1 MERRKSQ
8 KPAFIAALFACF
20 ALGQSSADARA
31 TPNGSMLG
39 PSFSCA
45 GRLNET
51 ERAICGDGTLSA
63 YDRALA
69 WSYGRGLQSAEVRP
83 SRQIQWLSRRNAC
96 EAVRQCILAAYRD
109 WVSGLDL
116 LDGAS
121 VVLERINSRDWA
133 SLSLVPLG
141 EEWYLFQVSAMFT
154 FDMPGGKGRDAND
167 GGAVGVV
174 QLTNGRAMWSN
185 DPENSRTCQIE
196 FSRRAKYSWTLRDND
211 NCGGVRVT
219 LDGDYRRL

>member
-1 MERRKSQ
+1 M
-8 KPAFIAALFACF
+8 
-20 ALGQSSADARA
+20 
-31 TPNGSMLG
+31 
-39 PSFSCA
+39 
-45 GRLNET
+45 
-51 ERAICGDGTLSA
+51 LSA
-63 YDRALA
+63 YDRAVA
-69 WSYGRGLQSAEVRP
+69 CSYRRQLQSTETRL
-83 SRQIQWLSRRNAC
+83 SGQIQWLSRRNAC
-96 EAVRQCILAAYRD
+96 EAARQCILSAYRD

-121 VVLERINSRDWA
+121 VVLDRINSRDWA

-141 EEWYLFQVSAMFT
+141 GEWYLFQVSAMFT

-174 QLTNGRAMWSN
+174 QLTNGRAMWSS
-185 DPENSRTCQIE
+185 DPENSQTCQIE

-219 LDGDYRRL
+219 LDGDYRRR